1 MQKSVALIL
10 LLISCGCAHHPRK
23 NLAEDRAPAAE
34 QVDILNSIRKFFP
47 TNASQY
53 FMKGNTKIKIGQ
65 SYVTADCSVEIRDAS
80 RDNQNP
86 LNYIRISGKFPRT
99 DDLRRR
105 APFPEHFSLG
115 ASIGADVNNVKLS
128 PVESNAIDFE
138 TVRSSDWG
146 GEVKERVIIEHAPNS
161 NDFYIRFIT
170 KPLTFGFSLPFDGTD
185 MTCYNLT
192 PAS

>member
-1 MQKSVALIL
+1 MQSSVVLIL
-10 LLISCGCAHHPRK
+10 LVISCGCAHHPRK
-23 NLAEDRAPAAE
+23 NLVEDRAPAAE
-34 QVDILNSIRKFFP
+34 QMDILNSIRKLFP

-53 FMKGNTKIKIGQ
+53 FMKGNTKIKVDQ

-80 RDNQNP
+80 KDKQNR
-86 LNYIRISGKFPRT
+86 LNYIRISGKFPRA

-115 ASIGADVNNVKLS
+115 SSIGADVKAKLS
-128 PVESNAIDFE
+128 SVESNAIDFE

-161 NDFYIRFIT
+161 NDFKIRFIT
-170 KPLTFGFSLPFDGTD
+170 NPLTFGFSLPFDGTD